1 MMNII
6 RLSPRLRAV
15 AELVPP
21 GARVIDVGTDHGLL
35 PVWLIQNGRAEHVWA
50 SDLREGPLQSAAR
63 LVSETGTEE
72 RIGLRLTDGLQ
83 GFSRSDADTVVI
95 AGMGGETMI
104 SILSEADWLS
114 GVLLILEPQTK
125 QALLRRWLAENGY
138 SVGSEQLVR
147 DAGRIYPILT
157 ARTGISNSYTDAEYH
172 TGLWE
177 LIHGD
182 PLLPDY
188 LASLIKRAQSAAPYD
203 HEAAALAAALE
214 SMKRRLSHGESAGHI

>member
-1 MMNII
+1 MNTI

-21 GARVIDVGTDHGLL
+21 GAHVVDVGTDHGLL

-50 SDLREGPLQSAAR
+50 SDLRAGPLQGAAR
-63 LVSETGTEE
+63 LVSETGTEAC
-72 RIGLRLTDGLQ
+72 IGLRLTDGLQ

-125 QALLRRWLAENGY
+125 QALLRRWLVESGY
-138 SVGSEQLVR
+138 AVESERLVR

-157 ARTGISNSYTDAEYH
+157 ARTGASPVYTDAAYH

-177 LIHGD
+177 LIKGD

-203 HEAAALAAALE
+203 PKAAALAAALE
-214 SMKRRLSHGESAGHI
+214 SMQRRLSHGESAGHI